1 MLKAAPQPGADAM
14 RLLLWLVAAT
24 ATTEDRQRRLSAR
37 DRQTTKGILNND
49 VPREAQRWVFV
60 HVPKA
65 AGASFMIDARH
76 FLTRRDTMTGSEEK
90 GAFSRTTL
98 RKLENGGMRA
108 ILLRRPLQ
116 LVYSQFLY
124 CKNVLKG
131 KVKDFP
137 GHGQSEAWAGVKEW
151 SNGAKKITA
160 ERGPFWKCYD
170 PRNIQFRF
178 VVGEGSALTN
188 KGVSSKTSVEDA
200 SRKLDGE
207 FGFVGF
213 VELYRESLCLLGWR
227 ATKQVPSYCRC
238 GTDHPLFGAKFP
250 PTSTTHREAYDS
262 SLDNVPSSVQASL
275 KKLVEKDEMLYLH
288 GLFVFERAVKETGA
302 QLVCPGKLEKLWDRA
317 LHDACRPST
326 SQYIREHYNK
336 TCPNVRK
343 SLGQNI
349 VEAVGAVV
357 EHVVE
362 HRNRNDRAMKHLKDV
377 ARRHGNS

>member
-1 MLKAAPQPGADAM
+1 M

-24 ATTEDRQRRLSAR
+24 ATTTDDRRKLSAR

-49 VPREAQRWVFV
+49 VERMPQRWVFV
-60 HVPKA
+60 HIPKA

-76 FLTRRDTMTGSEEK
+76 FLTRKDTMTGSEEK

-98 RKLENGGMRA
+98 RKLENGGTRA

-124 CKNVLKG
+124 CKHVLKG

-137 GHGQSEAWAGVKEW
+137 GHGQPEAWAGVKEW
-151 SNGAKKITA
+151 SKGATKVTA

-188 KGVSSKTSVEDA
+188 KGVSSKTTVEDA

-238 GTDHPLFGAKFP
+238 GAEGPLFGAKFP

-262 SLDNVPSSVQASL
+262 SLDNVPASVQASL

-288 GLFVFERAVKETGA
+288 GLFVFERAVRETGA
-302 QLVCPGKLEKLWDRA
+302 QLVCPGKMEGLWSSALE
-317 LHDACRPST
+317 DACRPST

-336 TCPNVRK
+336 TCPVVRK
-343 SLGQNI
+343 SLSQKALDVVSG
-349 VEAVGAVV
+349 VV
-357 EHVVE
+357 EHAFEV
-362 HRNRNDRAMKHLKDV
+362 RNRNDRAMRHLKHV
-377 ARRHGNS
+377 GKKIS

>member
-1 MLKAAPQPGADAM
+1 
-14 RLLLWLVAAT
+14 
-24 ATTEDRQRRLSAR
+24 
-37 DRQTTKGILNND
+37 
-49 VPREAQRWVFV
+49 
-60 HVPKA
+60 
-65 AGASFMIDARH
+65 
-76 FLTRRDTMTGSEEK
+76 MTGSEEK

-98 RKLENGGMRA
+98 RKLENGGERA

-137 GHGQSEAWAGVKEW
+137 GHGQEPAWAGVKEW
-151 SNGAKKITA
+151 SKGATKVTA
-160 ERGPFWKCYD
+160 DRGPFWKCYD

-188 KGVSSKTSVEDA
+188 KGVSSKISLDDA

-207 FGFVGF
+207 FGLVGF

-238 GTDHPLFGAKFP
+238 GAEGPLFGAKFP

-262 SLDNVPSSVQASL
+262 SLDNVPASVQASL